1 MQEEK
6 RDRRDMQLEGI
17 GTQIK
22 QDRFSSVSLGKLK
35 AWLPRLQS
43 ASTGQGGLARQR
55 AELLIT
61 PTVPGARPPKKLW
74 EHRTGMG

>member
-22 QDRFSSVSLGKLK
+22 QDRFSSLSLGKLI
-35 AWLPRLQS
+35 AWLPRL
-43 ASTGQGGLARQR
+43 
-55 AELLIT
+55 
-61 PTVPGARPPKKLW
+61 
-74 EHRTGMG
+74 

>member
-22 QDRFSSVSLGKLK
+22 QDRFSSLTGRLK
-35 AWLPRLQS
+35 AWLPRLWS
-43 ASTGQGGLARQR
+43 ASVGQGGLARQ
-55 AELLIT
+55 
-61 PTVPGARPPKKLW
+61 GQSC
-74 EHRTGMG
+74 

>member
-22 QDRFSSVSLGKLK
+22 QDRFSSLTGRLK
-35 AWLPRLQS
+35 AWLPRLS
-43 ASTGQGGLARQR
+43 VVSISGARGLGKAR
-55 AELLIT
+55 AELLIIS
-61 PTVPGARPPKKLW
+61 TVPGALPPSKPR
-74 EHRTGMG
+74 EHRTGME

>member
-22 QDRFSSVSLGKLK
+22 QNRFSSLSLGKLK
-35 AWLPRLQS
+35 AWLPRL
-43 ASTGQGGLARQR
+43 
-55 AELLIT
+55 
-61 PTVPGARPPKKLW
+61 
-74 EHRTGMG
+74 

>member
-22 QDRFSSVSLGKLK
+22 QDRFSSVSLGGSK
-35 AWLPRLQS
+35 P
-43 ASTGQGGLARQR
+43 GCQGCSQ
-55 AELLIT
+55 
-61 PTVPGARPPKKLW
+61 
-74 EHRTGMG
+74 H